1 MNKLLSKFPRITG
14 PLRSF
19 YNMYFGEKE
28 IKAIFKLLDQ
38 NKNQYIFFDVG
49 ANYGIY
55 TFLFSKNSLFTY
67 VFEPIEECI
76 EYIRRGCRYKNVS
89 LVNKAVSNS
98 KKEQFLNIPL
108 ENGNKIFGKSSFN
121 KSFNKSEQRKVE
133 CTKLDNFIKE
143 TDKYIEKVLFIK
155 IDVEGH
161 ENKVIDGGIN
171 LIKNRKSLL
180 LIEIEHRHNQDFNY
194 IFQKLSSLNFHTYI
208 YQNNKFVDVDTES
221 KLEEAMRDNNNFI
234 FKNY

>member
-1 MNKLLSKFPRITG
+1 MKKLFLKFPKITG

-28 IKAIFKLLDQ
+28 IKAILKLLEEY
-38 NKNQYIFFDVG
+38 KNQYIFFDIG

-76 EYIRRGCRYKNVS
+76 EYIRRGYRYKNIS

-98 KKEQFLNIPL
+98 EKEQILSIPID
-108 ENGNKIFGKSSFN
+108 NGTKVFGKSSFN
-121 KSFNKSEQRKVE
+121 NSFKKQEQRKVP
-133 CTKLDNFIKE
+133 CTKLDNYIKE
-143 TDKYIEKVLFIK
+143 TEKYIEKVIFIK

-161 ENKVIDGGIN
+161 ENKVVDGGID
-171 LIKNRKSLL
+171 LIKNRKAIL
-180 LIEIEHRHNQDFNY
+180 LIEIEQRHNQEFNFV
-194 IFQKLSSLNFHTYI
+194 FQKLSNLNFHTYI
-208 YQNNKFVDVDTES
+208 YKNKKFVDIDTDFN
-221 KLEEAMRDNNNFI
+221 LEEAMRDNNNFI
-234 FKNY
+234 FKNF